1 MCSINP
7 NRHSENVDTWSH
19 ITSNLLNIWIQD
31 KNINVSLCGYFKYR
45 FYQFYFILKIIKKK
59 KDTDY

>member
-1 MCSINP
+1 MSNNNLNSNN

-31 KNINVSLCGYFKYR
+31 KNSNVRKLG
-45 FYQFYFILKIIKKK
+45 I
-59 KDTDY
+59 